1 MKVYG
6 MWVVDAMIAY
16 SENLKTFKQHIENN
30 EIVDR
35 IIEKLGFKVG
45 ASEQR
50 AFKVSLGEM
59 YKVLNK
65 TDLSSDVQIGIEY
78 RIPIT
83 SRRIDFIVSG
93 SDGENENLVIVE
105 LKQWDRVTKTD
116 MPGVI
121 MLGTKSTSIFLGKLF
136 PTLLQSNISMKR
148 SKRITFSFI
157 LALSSMIIEPNI

>member
-1 MKVYG
+1 
-6 MWVVDAMIAY
+6 MWVVDAMKAY

-93 SDGENENLVIVE
+93 SDGENEYLVIVE
-105 LKQWDRVTKTD
+105 LKQLDRVTKTN

-121 MLGTKSTSIFLGKLF
+121 MLGNQEHIH
-136 PTLLQSNISMKR
+136 P
-148 SKRITFSFI
+148 
-157 LALSSMIIEPNI
+157 

>member
-1 MKVYG
+1 

-35 IIEKLGFKVG
+35 IIEKLGFNVG

-65 TDLSSDVQIGIEY
+65 TDLPSDVQIGIEY

-121 MLGTKSTSIFLGKLF
+121 MLGNQEHIHPSWQAFSYASTIKHFNEAVEKN
-136 PTLLQSNISMKR
+136 NIQL
-148 SKRITFSFI
+148 I
-157 LALSSMIIEPNI
+157 LALSSMIIKPNI